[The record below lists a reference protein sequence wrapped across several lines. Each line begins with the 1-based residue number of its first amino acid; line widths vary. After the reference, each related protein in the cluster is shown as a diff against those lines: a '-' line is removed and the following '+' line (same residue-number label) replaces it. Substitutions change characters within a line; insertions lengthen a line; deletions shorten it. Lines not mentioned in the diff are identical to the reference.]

1 MEINI
6 EELQKELD
14 KSKKDEQSQFDK
26 DGHLITFKGIKKQ
39 FISILEKRK
48 EIAYQKAYDFYM
60 NSPKALLELASAEE
74 DKNNSELRRKK
85 VEADAIKLGEK
96 AKKEVVPTTSLRCAD
111 FLKRYIRFVRIRPE
125 GQGQRAPLFFYDPDS
140 GVYAEDNEFLQ
151 DLMATINPDTTE
163 RLANDALYKISHSV
177 PLKDKQDNFVVVGNE
192 LYNNQTGKFKPFDP
206 SIIVTRKVKVGY
218 NPHVKEPTINGW
230 KPTEWLKGLF
240 NNDKESYDLAIQI
253 IRATITGKTLENIFW
268 LHGVGGTGKG
278 TFQTLLENLV
288 GSENIAS
295 FKIDATVGRFETS
308 ILIGKSVVIGD
319 DVQKDVVIKD
329 TSIVFSLATGDP
341 IRIEDK
347 KQRPYTTRL
356 KMTVVQSSNGFP
368 RMNADK
374 KAIDRRF
381 RVLSFSELKG
391 KPDKRIKGDYIN
403 RPEVLE
409 YLVKVAIETPFKDVE
424 PQKSIKFLDEEYKEM
439 NPVADFVDRFFN
451 DDVIQCKY
459 VPNGYVFECFKA
471 YCRQHRNSKYF
482 LNETALHKQ
491 IKQILPKTFRAK
503 GVTIKK
509 GRRFFED
516 FSPKLVYNPWH
527 FDAYTNGREH
537 AENQKRDK
545 KERGYERI

>member
-6 EELQKELD
+6 DELQEQLEKTKEDTQSLF
-14 KSKKDEQSQFDK
+14 DE
-26 DGHLITFKGIKKQ
+26 DGYLKTFKGIREQ
-39 FISILEKRK
+39 FISILEKKK
-48 EIAYQKAYDFYM
+48 EIAYQKAYETYM
-60 NSPKALLELASAEE
+60 NSPDALLKLAEAEE
-74 DKNNSELRRKK
+74 DENNGELRRKK

-140 GVYAEDNEFLQ
+140 GVYSEDNEFLQ
-151 DLMATINPDTTE
+151 DLLVTIHPNITE
-163 RLANDALYKISHSV
+163 RQSNDALYKISHSV

-192 LYNNQTGKFKPFDP
+192 IYNNNTGEFFQFDP
-206 SIIVTRKVKVGY
+206 DIIVTRKVKVGY
-218 NPHVKEPTINGW
+218 NPNAEEPIINGW

-268 LHGVGGTGKG
+268 LYGEGGTGKG

-288 GSENIAS
+288 GAENIAS
-295 FKIDATVGRFETS
+295 FKIDATAGRFDTS

-319 DVQKDVVIKD
+319 DIQKDVVIKD

-341 IRIEDK
+341 IKIEDK
-347 KQRPYTTRL
+347 GKRPYTTRL

-374 KAIDRRF
+374 KAINRRF

-391 KPDKRIKGDYIN
+391 KPDKRIKNDYVS
-403 RPEVLE
+403 RKQVLE
-409 YLVKVAIETPFKDVE
+409 YFVKLAIETPFKDVE
-424 PQKSIKFLDEEYKEM
+424 PQKSVSFLDEAYKEN

-451 DDVIQCKY
+451 DDVIKCRY

-471 YCRQHRNSKYF
+471 YCKQHQNKNYF
-482 LNETALHKQ
+482 LNEIALHKQ
-491 IKQILPKTFRAK
+491 IKQILPKTFK
-503 GVTIKK
+503 PKKVTIPK
-509 GRRFFED
+509 GKVFFDD
-516 FSPKLVYNPWH
+516 FNPHLVSNPWH
-527 FDAYTNGREH
+527 FDAYNNGRGKK
-537 AENQKRDK
+537 ENLEKDK